1 MYRGD
6 IWWANLPDPNGSSA
20 AYRRPMVIVQANAF
34 TTSRITTVIVAAITS
49 NLRLATAPG
58 NVFLAAGESGLP
70 RDSVINVSQL
80 ITLDKT
86 ILDVYIGRVT
96 TKTMEQLDNGI
107 RLVLDI

>member
-70 RDSVINVSQL
+70 RDSVINKGYSDLQNDR
-80 ITLDKT
+80 ITKP
-86 ILDVYIGRVT
+86 
-96 TKTMEQLDNGI
+96 
-107 RLVLDI
+107 